1 MAKREAIVRPG
12 GLTRF
17 WKGLMTRGHWAGPSI
32 EDTWRPTPAA
42 EQLLERS
49 RAFFGSEQATA
60 THSLTARTSSDFRH
74 FDLAGMQRVVGILP
88 YGKGGGLL
96 LASYLDGHDDVISL
110 PAYLSCA
117 SYQYFYRYRSFSLR
131 EKLLCY
137 PFLDEGHFNSF
148 FHSAHS
154 VKPADYLAAVNAA
167 CEVYGD
173 RPAEFLEARAVFF
186 RLLFIVYCVALGRK
200 PATSR
205 PLIVYEQHTRSE
217 ILAGYLRE
225 DFAEVRFIH
234 TVRDPITNCGRTF
247 EYSFKD
253 EGIRGS
259 VYAVSSL
266 IFGDEAHVGMRSHT
280 LAVRFE
286 DLHLHLKD
294 TMRTVADW
302 LGLPFRPSLVESTFS
317 GRPWTVT
324 QGTATWTGARP
335 TQAARNNRYSWFTD
349 RYLFFATQYENF
361 SEWNYP
367 CPGIFRHA
375 IVRILVG
382 LPLLLIPMRIE
393 VMTVRSVFSSPDV
406 RVVGRGVVRLCIQR
420 IQIMLLLALE
430 LYRRLVHGVELLPV
444 RNAAGPVE
452 PPAAHTRPELS
463 PEKNVPISQ
472 RE

>member
-12 GLTRF
+12 GLRRF
-17 WKGLMTRGHWAGPSI
+17 WKGLRTRGHWAEPSI
-32 EDTWRPTPAA
+32 ADSWRPTPPA

-49 RAFFGSEQATA
+49 QAFFGSEQARA
-60 THSLTARTSSDFRH
+60 TPSLTARTLSGIRH
-74 FDLAGMQRVVGILP
+74 FDLAGMQRVAGILP

-117 SYQYFYRYRSFSLR
+117 SYQYFYRYRSLSLR

-148 FHSAHS
+148 FHSDHS
-154 VKPADYLAAVNAA
+154 VKAADYLAAVNAA

-173 RPAEFLEARAVFF
+173 RPAEFLESRAVFF

-205 PLIVYEQHTRSE
+205 PLIVYEQHVRSE

-225 DFAEVRFIH
+225 DFADVRFIH

-247 EYSFKD
+247 EYSFRD

-266 IFGDEAHVGMRSHT
+266 IFGDEPHLGTRSHT

-286 DLHLHLKD
+286 DLHLRLEE
-294 TMRTVADW
+294 TMRTLADW
-302 LGLPFRPSLVESTFS
+302 LGLPYRPSLVESTFA

-335 TQAARNNRYSWFTD
+335 AQAARNYRYSWFTD
-349 RYLFFATQYENF
+349 RCLFYATQYENF

-367 CPGIFRHA
+367 CPRIFRHA
-375 IVRILVG
+375 PVRILVG
-382 LPLLLIPMRIE
+382 ALFVLIPMRIE
-393 VMTVRSVFSSPDV
+393 MITVRSVFSSRDV
-406 RVVGRGVVRLCIQR
+406 RVVGRGALRVCIQR
-420 IQIMLLLALE
+420 IQIMLLLTVE
-430 LYRRLVHGVELLPV
+430 LYRRLTHGVELLPV
-444 RNAAGPVE
+444 RAA
-452 PPAAHTRPELS
+452 AAPFKAEASDGGR
-463 PEKNVPISQ
+463 
-472 RE
+472 RAWA